1 MKLLHP
7 PESQD
12 ESHLTEETLAQIAEH
27 GLRANTEPRIVRH
40 LARCRSC
47 MSAYCDAVRYRT
59 ALAAAPEWFAG
70 GAPPSPPRRSRR
82 GLPLSIA
89 AGLMLTLGISAAVW
103 FARPRSAPGG
113 DSGAL
118 AQLLERASVRGLV
131 LPGGEQ
137 HWHRDLVVYRGAK
150 VPDRSPLLE
159 RLRTRYET
167 SQNDGETLY
176 QLAAGLTASRQF
188 GAAND
193 YITEGLAQRP
203 DDARFVVLAA
213 VLARER
219 GQLANAASLLSLA
232 TLRHPEDPTVA
243 LNLALVQLERGDHAS
258 ARRLLDDLG
267 RRALPPVLEARA
279 AEARRR
285 SALQ

>member
-1 MKLLHP
+1 MKHLTP
-7 PESQD
+7 PEPQA
-12 ESHLTEETLAQIAEH
+12 ESHLTEEALAQIAEH
-27 GLRANTEPRIVRH
+27 GLRVDTEPRIVRH

-70 GAPPSPPRRSRR
+70 GAPPSPPRQARR
-82 GLPLSIA
+82 GPPISIA
-89 AGLMLTLGISAAVW
+89 AGVLLSLGIGASLW
-103 FARPRSAPGG
+103 FARARLTPGG
-113 DSGAL
+113 DSSAL
-118 AQLLERASVRGLV
+118 AQLLEHASVRGLV

-137 HWHRDLVVYRGAK
+137 HWQRDLVVYRGGNA
-150 VPDRSPLLE
+150 PEQSPLLE
-159 RLRTRYET
+159 RLRARYEI
-167 SQNDGETLY
+167 SQDDGETLY
-176 QLAAGLTASRQF
+176 QLAAGLTATRQF

-219 GQLANAASLLSLA
+219 GQLANAASLLSRA
-232 TLRHPEDPTVA
+232 ALRHPEDSTVA
-243 LNLALVQLERGDHAS
+243 LDLALVQLERGDHAS

-267 RRALPPVLEARA
+267 RRALPPVLDARA
-279 AEARRR
+279 ADARRR